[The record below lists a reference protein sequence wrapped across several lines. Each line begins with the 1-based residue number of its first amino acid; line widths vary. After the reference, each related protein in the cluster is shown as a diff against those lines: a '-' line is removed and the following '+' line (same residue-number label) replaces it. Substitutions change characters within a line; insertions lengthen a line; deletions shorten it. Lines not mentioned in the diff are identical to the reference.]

1 MAKDDKFFSELI
13 REIGIHLFVA
23 APARVIKV
31 NGNHSADIKPLYKTK
46 DDTGT
51 IEEHPSILEA
61 PILKHVGIVN
71 PGDVV
76 WVNFGDRA
84 LDNMSGNY
92 SFDPGFTR
100 LHSINDA
107 VIVGIFQV

>member
-1 MAKDDKFFSELI
+1 MAKDDRFFSEFI

-23 APARVIKV
+23 GPARVLKV
-31 NGNHSADIKPLYKTK
+31 NGNHTVDIKLLYKTK
-46 DDTGT
+46 DEDGN

-61 PILKHVGIVN
+61 PILKHVGAVN

-84 LDNMSGNY
+84 LDNMNGNY

-107 VIVGIFQV
+107 VIVGVFQ